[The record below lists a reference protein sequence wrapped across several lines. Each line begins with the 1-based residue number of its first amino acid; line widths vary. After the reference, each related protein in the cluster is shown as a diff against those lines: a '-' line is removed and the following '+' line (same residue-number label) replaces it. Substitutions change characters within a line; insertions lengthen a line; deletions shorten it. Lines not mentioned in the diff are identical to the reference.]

1 MEVNAIVPNCGSVV
15 WFLIFLGVIRLI
27 GNLLFTKTMGL
38 MEKGLDT
45 ASLRNTVIS
54 DNLANVDT
62 PGFKKSDVVF
72 EDELRK
78 ALAKTGQI
86 QGMMTN
92 PKHIPFGQPSISNI
106 SPKVVLRNDTTMR
119 NDGNNVDIDIEMAA
133 MAKNTI
139 TYSALAQL
147 LNGEFSKLR
156 SAISE
161 GRR

>member
-1 MEVNAIVPNCGSVV
+1 V
-15 WFLIFLGVIRLI
+15 I
-27 GNLLFTKTMGL
+27 GNLLFSKSMSLMG
-38 MEKGLDT
+38 KGLDA

-54 DNLANVDT
+54 DNLANIET

-72 EDELRK
+72 EDELKK
-78 ALAKTGQI
+78 ALTRTGPI
-86 QGMMTN
+86 QGMITN
-92 PKHIPFGQPSISNI
+92 AKHIPIGQPSVPQI
-106 SPKVVLRNDTTMR
+106 SPAVVRQNSTTIR
-119 NDGNNVDIDIEMAA
+119 NDGNNVDIDSEMAA

-147 LNGEFSKLR
+147 LNGEFSKLK